1 MKTVA
6 VNLLFCLVAKSTLMR
21 SLQKATNVIADM
33 IISSVAASRFL
44 AVTLIVK
51 GVLVAQK
58 KNAVVT
64 KVGMVTA
71 MGIPVNQIVTKKC
84 WSRIYFVKRS

>member
-33 IISSVAASRFL
+33 IISSVVASRFL
-44 AVTLIVK
+44 VVTLIVK
-51 GVLVAQK
+51 DVLVAQK
-58 KNAVVT
+58 KNVVVT

-71 MGIPVNQIVTKKC
+71 EGTIAPIIKC
-84 WSRIYFVKRS
+84 KN